1 MYLEC
6 YFVPSLA
13 ELNTLYVMYMVCYFV
28 PNLAELNTLYVMY
41 LECYFQNNILNTL
54 HMMCLVMLG

>member
-6 YFVPSLA
+6 YFI
-13 ELNTLYVMYMVCYFV
+13 

-41 LECYFQNNILNTL
+41 LECYFVPNLAELIICN
-54 HMMCLVMLG
+54 VFRMLFCS